1 MLQLHASCL
10 YTNKSASPPAA
21 AHRPLSSMSGKRL
34 RPWVVK
40 IDDTE
45 AEVAKVP
52 VLADT
57 ATATVTS
64 AAVTRQ
70 CCDESSELLKL
81 KAEIAELKAQLRIK
95 DAALA
100 ALDGVCRLLQAEA
113 IASAANAAEVAP
125 VPSVSVA
132 AAPVLPVRIKVQRA
146 FGKVGRGPGQLQ
158 YPM

>member
-1 MLQLHASCL
+1 
-10 YTNKSASPPAA
+10 
-21 AHRPLSSMSGKRL
+21 MSGKRL

-57 ATATVTS
+57 ATS

-125 VPSVSVA
+125 VPSLSVA
-132 AAPVLPVRIKVQRA
+132 AAPVLPIRIKVQRA

>member
-1 MLQLHASCL
+1 
-10 YTNKSASPPAA
+10 
-21 AHRPLSSMSGKRL
+21 MSGKRL

-57 ATATVTS
+57 ATAT
-64 AAVTRQ
+64 ACVTRQ

-132 AAPVLPVRIKVQRA
+132 AAPVLPIRIKVQRA

>member
-1 MLQLHASCL
+1 
-10 YTNKSASPPAA
+10 
-21 AHRPLSSMSGKRL
+21 MSGKRL

-57 ATATVTS
+57 ATATS

-132 AAPVLPVRIKVQRA
+132 AAPVLPIRIKVQRA